1 MSQSAKERNNRLNQ
15 FFLLAGILL
24 IAFNLRPAITSV
36 GPLMGTIRD
45 DLQLANW
52 NTGLITSL
60 PLLAFA
66 VMSPLA
72 PKFGNRIGN
81 ERTLLLGLI
90 LLLAG
95 ICIRSIPYTPTLY
108 IGTTFVGFGIAIGNV
123 LLPGLIKE
131 KYPNRIGL
139 MTSLYSTSMVVF
151 AAIASGLSF
160 PLAYNTNLGWENA
173 LLTWAILAFA
183 GILVWCLAMK
193 TNPVRAE
200 KTFFEPSAT
209 KLLHSPLA
217 WQVTLF
223 MGLQS
228 FLFYITI
235 SWLPEILHAGG
246 ISIAMA
252 GWLLSYMQ
260 FISLPATFITPIL
273 AGRFPN
279 QKSLIVII
287 GLCAI
292 SGYTGILITESMP
305 FIVGSITLIGI
316 ALGASIS
323 LALALLSMRAA
334 NTRQAAELSGM
345 AQSFGYFLAALG
357 PMLIGLV
364 YDFVH
369 SWNIPLIIL
378 IGVSVVM
385 IGAGIGAG
393 RNKYVL
399 E

>member
-1 MSQSAKERNNRLNQ
+1 MSESGNKSNNRLSR

-45 DLQLANW
+45 ELELVNW

-66 VMSPLA
+66 LMSPLA
-72 PKFGNRIGN
+72 PKIGNRMGN

-95 ICIRSIPYTPTLY
+95 ICIRSIAYTPALY
-108 IGTTFVGFGIAIGNV
+108 IGTTLVGFGISIGNV

-131 KYPNRIGL
+131 KYPHKVGL

-151 AAIASGLSF
+151 AAIASGLSI
-160 PLAYNTNLGWENA
+160 PLADRAGLGWQNT
-173 LLTWAILAFA
+173 LLSWSILTVA
-183 GILVWCLAMK
+183 GIIVWGIAMK
-193 TNPVRAE
+193 TNPSTKE

-209 KLLHSPLA
+209 KLLRSSLA
-217 WQVTLF
+217 WQVTIF

-235 SWLPEILHAGG
+235 SWLPEMLHAGG
-246 ISIAMA
+246 MSISAA

-260 FISLPATFITPIL
+260 FISLPATFLTPIL
-273 AGRFPN
+273 AGRLPN
-279 QKSLIVII
+279 QRSLMLII

-292 SGYTGILITESMP
+292 TGYSGILILEDMP
-305 FIVGSITLIGI
+305 GIIISITLIGV

-323 LALALLSMRAA
+323 LALALLSMRATNA
-334 NTRQAAELSGM
+334 RQAAELSGM
-345 AQSFGYFLAALG
+345 AQSFGYLLAALG

-364 YDFVH
+364 YDFAH
-369 SWNIPLIIL
+369 SWNVPLLVL
-378 IGVSVVM
+378 IGASVVM
-385 IGAGIGAG
+385 VGFGLGAG
-393 RNKYVL
+393 RDKYVL